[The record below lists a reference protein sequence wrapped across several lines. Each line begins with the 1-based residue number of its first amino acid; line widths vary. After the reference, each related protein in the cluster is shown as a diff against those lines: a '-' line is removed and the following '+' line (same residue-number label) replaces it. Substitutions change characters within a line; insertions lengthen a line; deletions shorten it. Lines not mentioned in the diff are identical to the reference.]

1 MKSNKSVREAKGH
14 NKGFEEAIVGVEC
27 YYLFLAF
34 LYLDSVKHMNN
45 VELSIEL
52 DYTEL
57 RERFLEEGEGV
68 TVLDSDSIQCP
79 VVDVKS

>member
-1 MKSNKSVREAKGH
+1 
-14 NKGFEEAIVGVEC
+14 
-27 YYLFLAF
+27 
-34 LYLDSVKHMNN
+34 MNN

-52 DYTEL
+52 GYTEL